1 MAKKQAEKSEQKKI
15 TIRQVRS
22 LIGTIPAHRTIVRS
36 LGLRRPNHTIER
48 PDTPAVRGA
57 VAKVPYLVHIVEEV
71 P

>member
-1 MAKKQAEKSEQKKI
+1 MAKKAEKLEQKKI
-15 TIRQVRS
+15 TLRQVRS
-22 LIGTIPAHRTIVRS
+22 LIGTIPAHRIIVKS

-57 VAKVPYLVHIVEEV
+57 VAKVPYLVQIVEDA